1 MRADVEGRCIA
12 VLRLCTRTHAA
23 GVAAEF
29 DEELAGL
36 EPVKVVVTGPF
47 GVGKTTFIRTI
58 SEITVLSTEQDIS
71 DESAFA
77 DKEETTVAIDF
88 GRITIDDDLVLYL
101 FGTPGQER
109 FEFMWEVASRGMLGY
124 ILLVDATR
132 PETFTDAARHLEFF
146 QSARGPRAVPFVVA
160 ANKTGAG
167 TDRSAIAT
175 ALEIEDPES
184 IVEVDAF
191 DRESVKAALL
201 RFLEHVLGLVE
212 EGTRVAV

>member
-1 MRADVEGRCIA
+1 
-12 VLRLCTRTHAA
+12 
-23 GVAAEF
+23 
-29 DEELAGL
+29 L

-71 DESAFA
+71 DESTFA
-77 DKEETTVAIDF
+77 EKNETTVAIDF

-124 ILLVDATR
+124 ILLVDSTR
-132 PETFTDAARHLEFF
+132 PETFVEAARHLDFF
-146 QSARGPRAVPFVVA
+146 QSANVDSAVPFIVA
-160 ANKTGAG
+160 ANKVEVEA
-167 TDRSAIAT
+167 DRDSIAKALDLPDSAAI
-175 ALEIEDPES
+175 L
-184 IVEVDAF
+184 EVDAL

-201 RFLEHVLGLVE
+201 GFLEHVLDNLE
-212 EGTRVAV
+212 DAAAVAV